1 MPALLLLKSKL
12 VKTAL
17 GKRMSK
23 VISKYPEA
31 EIRQSDPHSIRID
44 GHPWKGASASVF
56 SVSSKSSER
65 RPVRNI

>member
-1 MPALLLLKSKL
+1 
-12 VKTAL
+12 
-17 GKRMSK
+17 MSK